1 MTRAIL
7 LASAAA
13 SLGLAACTPAGDRP
27 AAGGDA
33 AAQPPA
39 TADDSCGAGK
49 VAGYLGQLPTTDAI
63 AEIQKTVGHTR
74 IRTIR
79 PGDAVTMDYRED
91 RLNIEIGDDGRIR
104 LLRCG

>member
-1 MTRAIL
+1 MTRTIL
-7 LASAAA
+7 LAAAA
-13 SLGLAACTPAGDRP
+13 LGLAACTPASERP
-27 AAGGDA
+27 AAGADA
-33 AAQPPA
+33 PAQPPA
-39 TADDSCGAGK
+39 PADDSCGAGK
-49 VAGYLGQLPTTDAI
+49 VGGYLGQLPTTDAI
-63 AEIQKTVGHTR
+63 ADIQQTVGHTR

>member
-1 MTRAIL
+1 MNRAIL
-7 LASAAA
+7 AAA
-13 SLGLAACTPAGDRP
+13 SALGLAACTPAGDRP

-33 AAQPPA
+33 PAQPPA
-39 TADDSCGAGK
+39 PSEDACGAGK
-49 VAGYLGQLPTTDAI
+49 VAGYLGQLPTTDVI
-63 AEIQKTVGHTR
+63 ADIQKTVGHTR